1 MHSLS
6 SSTPVPF
13 LSWEGLSF
21 IPYLFV
27 FGNKSLLSY
36 EVPVLVGNDWY
47 LSRYQNYFEILLGID
62 DRPVDTKVEE
72 DQRPP

>member
-1 MHSLS
+1 MFS
-6 SSTPVPF
+6 F
-13 LSWEGLSF
+13 LA
-21 IPYLFV
+21 LF
-27 FGNKSLLSY
+27 SY

-72 DQRPP
+72 DRRPP